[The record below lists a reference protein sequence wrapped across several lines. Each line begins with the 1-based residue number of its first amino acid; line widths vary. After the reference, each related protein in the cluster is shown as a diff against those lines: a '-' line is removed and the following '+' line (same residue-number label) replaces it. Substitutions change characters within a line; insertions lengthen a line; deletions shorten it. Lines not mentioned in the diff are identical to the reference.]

1 MAAEIE
7 FFFDFS
13 SPYGYFGSTAIEAL
27 AARHGRSVR
36 WQPILLGVIFRAT
49 GSGPLVSVPL
59 KGDYALHDFKR
70 TARFHGIDF
79 NMPDPFPIA
88 TTAPARA
95 MLWTRAEHGEQQAV
109 ALAKAL
115 YRAYFVDN
123 IDISAPAN
131 VVQVGA
137 ALGLDAAMLAQGLD
151 GAAARAQLKA
161 DTEDAMQRGVF
172 GSPFVIVDS
181 EPFWGF
187 DRFADI
193 DAMLSGAMTAPA
205 QQAAPPST
213 QGAIK
218 NHRQLIDEAS
228 AKIRRYTVEEAMAK
242 LQDPAVQFVDLRD
255 VRELE
260 REGVVP
266 GAMHA
271 PRGMIEF
278 WVDPASPYHKPQFAQ
293 PKEFIFFCA
302 AGWRSALATATVQDM
317 GLPNVADIEGG
328 FGAWKA
334 AGAPVA
340 DKVKKV

>member
-27 AARHGRSVR
+27 AARHGRTVR
-36 WQPILLGVIFRAT
+36 WRPILLGVIFRAT
-49 GSGPLVSVPL
+49 GSGPLVSIPL
-59 KGDYALHDFKR
+59 KGDYARLDFKR
-70 TARFHGIDF
+70 TSRFHGIDF
-79 NMPDPFPIA
+79 NMPDPFPIS

-123 IDISAPAN
+123 IDISLPAN
-131 VVQVGA
+131 VVQVGTS
-137 ALGLDAAMLAQGLD
+137 LGLDAAALATGLD
-151 GAAARAQLKA
+151 SAEARAQLKA
-161 DTEDAMQRGVF
+161 DTDEAMQRGVF
-172 GSPFVIVDS
+172 GSPFVIVDG

-187 DRFADI
+187 DHFAHI
-193 DAMLSGAMTAPA
+193 DAFLSGMTTAV
-205 QQAAPPST
+205 APPAAEP
-213 QGAIK
+213 GAPGPIK
-218 NHRQLIDEAS
+218 GHRQMVDEAS
-228 AKIRRYTVEEAMAK
+228 AKIRRYTVEEAMAR
-242 LQDPAVQFVDLRD
+242 LQDPDVQFVDIRD

-278 WVDPASPYHKPQFAQ
+278 WVDPSSPYHKPQFAQ

-302 AGWRSALATATVQDM
+302 AGWRSALTTATVQEM
-317 GLPNVADIEGG
+317 GLSNVADIEGG

-334 AGAPVA
+334 AGAPVVEKA
-340 DKVKKV
+340 KKA